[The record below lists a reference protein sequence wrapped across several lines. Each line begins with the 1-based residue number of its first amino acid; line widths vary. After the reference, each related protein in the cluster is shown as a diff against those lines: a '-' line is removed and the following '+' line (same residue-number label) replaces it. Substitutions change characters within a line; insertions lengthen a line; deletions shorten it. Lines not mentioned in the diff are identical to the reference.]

1 LWNIHPHYYLDR
13 QSLWKLARARVDP
26 VVEPQNPPDSVDRR
40 TDGAQIE
47 HSYRQLPISLIV
59 NLANGLILTV
69 VLWEAADTT
78 VLLIWAFALTAVTG
92 VRFLTLHAIRN
103 AARGVQFRHDIWRH
117 YFVIGACAAGMVWGA
132 AGLLLFHPDS
142 FPHQVFLA
150 FVLGGMVAGA
160 VPLLSSVERA
170 YPCFAIPIVV
180 PISIRMLASGDH
192 IHLIMGLLILIF
204 GGAMLATSAQVRRLF
219 RDTENLRQELH
230 RSVEAGHALQRM
242 ARMDTLTEI
251 ANRRLFEEEIKK
263 EWRRAERDNDTLSVI
278 LADIDHF
285 KEYNDHYG
293 HLAGDRCLIRV
304 AQTMASALSRPG
316 DVVARVGG
324 EEFAFLLPRTN
335 RVGAKAVAELVRKR
349 ILDLNIPHQA
359 SPAASQITVS
369 FGIATSGPASAST
382 PAGLLWASDIALYE
396 AKRRG
401 RNQVA
406 VIDGSVC
413 GTLKSVQ
420 EAHRSSA
427 RSAEEQ

>member
-1 LWNIHPHYYLDR
+1 MEL
-13 QSLWKLARARVDP
+13 
-26 VVEPQNPPDSVDRR
+26 QNSPDSVDHR

-92 VRFLTLHAIRN
+92 VRFLTLRAIRN
-103 AARGVQFRHDIWRH
+103 AAGRTQFRHDMWRH
-117 YFVIGACAAGMVWGA
+117 YFVVGACAAGFVWGA

-170 YPCFAIPIVV
+170 YPCFAV
-180 PISIRMLASGDH
+180 PAVLPVSAQMLAAGDH
-192 IHLIMGLLILIF
+192 IHLIMGLLILVF
-204 GGAMLATSAQVRRLF
+204 GGAMLAASAQVRRLF
-219 RDTENLRQELH
+219 RDSTRLRHELH
-230 RSVEAGHALQRM
+230 RSVEAGHALERM
-242 ARMDTLTEI
+242 ARMDALTGI
-251 ANRRLFEEEIKK
+251 ANRRLFEEELER

-293 HLAGDRCLIRV
+293 HLAGDRCLARV
-304 AQTMASALSRPG
+304 AQTMAGTLSRPG

-324 EEFAFLLPRTN
+324 EEFAFLLPGTT
-335 RVGAKAVAELVRKR
+335 RVGAKAVAELIRKR
-349 ILDLNIPHQA
+349 IVDLNIPHEA
-359 SPAASQITVS
+359 SPAARQVTVS
-369 FGIATSGPASAST
+369 FGIATSAPPSAST
-382 PAGLLWASDIALYE
+382 PAGLLWASDIALYD

-420 EAHRSSA
+420 EAHRSRA
-427 RSAEEQ
+427 RSSEEQ